1 MFMAQGKGSGGG
13 ARPRLFYGWVIV
25 FVMAT
30 AGAVSMAMGSLN
42 FGLFIV
48 PMGNSLGIGRS
59 WFGWAQTA
67 RQFSSSVTSPVVGWL
82 LDRYGSRVMLPV
94 AALVTGLAMIAL
106 AFMTDAWH
114 LVALYAA
121 MGLVGMSGPGAL
133 VTSVPVLKWFVRE
146 RGRAIAYMGLG
157 IPIGAIVFVPLT
169 QIFIDEWGWQT
180 AWIVLACIGI
190 GVIVPLAAIFVRRQ
204 PEDMG
209 LLPDGDAAA
218 SDDGNGGAGGGGRVA
233 AAALEYSWTTAQ
245 ALRSPTFWSLV
256 AVFSMVSLAVGT
268 VAVHRIADFTDR
280 GFDTTLISWATAFDA
295 VCAGAATFAFGRLVS
310 RVAARFLGAAGFGL
324 LAIASVMT
332 IYAQSDATM
341 FGSMAIFGLGI
352 GGMMFLQNFIWADYF
367 GREYVGSIRGV
378 SMPINLIVGGIGA
391 PIAGYAHEWTGT
403 YTAMWWIGV
412 GLMAASALLLLA
424 TAAPKPPTGGR
435 AR

>member
-1 MFMAQGKGSGGG
+1 MTQSGKGSGGG
-13 ARPRLFYGWVIV
+13 NRPRLFYGWVIV

-67 RQFSSSVTSPVVGWL
+67 RQFSSSVTSPAVGWL

-114 LVALYAA
+114 LVALYAV

-169 QIFIDEWGWQT
+169 QIFIDAWGWET
-180 AWIVLACIGI
+180 AWIALACIGI

-209 LLPDGDAAA
+209 LLPDGDVAPTA
-218 SDDGNGGAGGGGRVA
+218 NGSGLGGGGA
-233 AAALEYSWTTAQ
+233 PAASAAALEYSWTVAQ

-310 RVAARFLGAAGFGL
+310 RVAARFLGAVGFGL

-367 GREYVGSIRGV
+367 GREYVGSIRGI

-424 TAAPKPPTGGR
+424 TAAPKPPGGGR
-435 AR
+435 RA